1 MLISMQEGYWTIL
14 FRGGCGCTQA
24 SAALIHGRKLGT
36 MFWCARKLKSSL
48 LRQTLTLILV
58 EEWTSHAFIAGTKK
72 FLPLSGKNS
81 FTTYNRRKVA
91 NDAFYANHSQ
101 KQVGTDPFFNEKFSF
116 FICFEKA
123 IFGTTNV
130 CRFYTWYYLESFF
143 CIFVFNLVSRYLSTI
158 ALFSQEKISSIL
170 FFYLSW
176 LG

>member
-1 MLISMQEGYWTIL
+1 MFASLSTAASSPPKNSPCHYFIIIL
-14 FRGGCGCTQA
+14 FRGGGGCTQA
-24 SAALIHGRKLGT
+24 SAAFIHGRKLGT

-101 KQVGTDPFFNEKFSF
+101 KQVGTDPFFNEKFNFS
-116 FICFEKA
+116 
-123 IFGTTNV
+123 
-130 CRFYTWYYLESFF
+130 
-143 CIFVFNLVSRYLSTI
+143 LVSKKRSLEQRTFAAFIRDTI
-158 ALFSQEKISSIL
+158 
-170 FFYLSW
+170 
-176 LG
+176 